1 VLSDIKLMIIGD
13 SERNSPRVI
22 FLISHSSVLFSTS
35 RHDKWRI
42 EVSVAFLQWRHG
54 PYESKSPSKM
64 LDSPLSSLGLQTSGK
79 WISPELIYGSRNR
92 DGVGD
97 GVGVEGVR
105 KSLPF
110 PCQPPPPSHPSSQ
123 SMAAAP
129 DCYYTTFKCYF
140 GSISTGLWN

>member
-1 VLSDIKLMIIGD
+1 MIVHHQLVVLSDIKLMIFCDI
-13 SERNSPRVI
+13 ERNPPRVI

-64 LDSPLSSLGLQTSGK
+64 LDSPRSSLGLQTSGK

-92 DGVGD
+92 DGMGG
-97 GVGVEGVR
+97 GVGVG
-105 KSLPF
+105 
-110 PCQPPPPSHPSSQ
+110 
-123 SMAAAP
+123 
-129 DCYYTTFKCYF
+129 
-140 GSISTGLWN
+140 G